1 MSAFA
6 NGNPKAACVRLRGI
20 PRDKAKSSRSHIM
33 RTGAVPNYI
42 DQSRTHLNTYSENA
56 PSIDQVFASAIS
68 RREARLPKRSIK
80 SNASIIF
87 EGIIALG
94 SELAAWFE
102 ALSFEDQDNIFI
114 AIIKE
119 IAKTLGTTCSAFS
132 VHRDETTI
140 HAHFELIAYAKNG
153 IAISTLLTKDVLSTV
168 QDIAHA
174 VLVRTI
180 PGAERGRKK
189 EIRLQNGADPR
200 DVENIC
206 VETLH
211 ATLPAD
217 IAKAQLELQRLIDIQ
232 TNLERNKEMRSRK
245 L

>member
-6 NGNPKAACVRLRGI
+6 NGNPRAACVRLRGI
-20 PRDKAKSSRSHIM
+20 SKDKAKSSRSHIM
-33 RTGAVPNYI
+33 RTGTVPNYI
-42 DQSRTHLNTYSENA
+42 DQSRTQLNTYSENA

-68 RREARLPKRSIK
+68 RRETRLPKRSIK
-80 SNASIIF
+80 SNASILF

-94 SELAAWFE
+94 AELAAWFE
-102 ALSFEDQDNIFI
+102 TLSFEDQDNIFI

-140 HAHFELIAYAKNG
+140 HAHFELVAYAKDG
-153 IAISTLLTKDVLSTV
+153 TALSTLLTRDVLSNI
-168 QDIAHA
+168 QDIAHKT
-174 VLVRTI
+174 LMRTI
-180 PGAERGRKK
+180 PNAERGRKK

-200 DVENIC
+200 DVENIS
-206 VETLH
+206 VKTLH
-211 ATLPAD
+211 TTLPAD

-232 TNLERNKEMRSRK
+232 THLERNKEMRSRE

>member
-20 PRDKAKSSRSHIM
+20 SKEKAKSSRSHIM
-33 RTGAVPNYI
+33 RLGTVPNYI
-42 DQSRTHLNTYSENA
+42 DQSRTHLNTYSDKA

-68 RREARLPKRSIK
+68 RRETRLPQRSIK
-80 SNASIIF
+80 SNASILF
-87 EGIIALG
+87 EGIVALG

-102 ALSFEDQDNIFI
+102 DLSFEDQDNIFI
-114 AIIKE
+114 TIIKE
-119 IAKTLGTTCSAFS
+119 IAKTLGTTCSAFA

-140 HAHFELIAYAKNG
+140 HAHFELVAYAKDG
-153 IAISTLLTKDVLSTV
+153 TALSTLLTRDVLSNI
-168 QDIAHA
+168 QDIAHKILMRA
-174 VLVRTI
+174 I
-180 PGAERGRKK
+180 PNAERGRKK
-189 EIRLQNGADPR
+189 EIRLLNGADPSE
-200 DVENIC
+200 VENIC

-217 IAKAQLELQRLIDIQ
+217 IAKAQLELQRLIGIQ
-232 TNLERNKEMRSRK
+232 TNIERNRELRSRK